1 MMLKTER
8 EKPFF
13 QELHGFEELEDILEL
28 ERFSPTP
35 SVYDLKVNTSM
46 SVHITEDSSPCD
58 SEVEEKTY
66 VEKDVVLIEKFYRS
80 RESSPT
86 QGIMRSDSYSG
97 GSKTAISPNGSV
109 KDDSDCTPE
118 RLIETKRM
126 ATEKFFLK
134 REFFLLKVEDYLRK
148 LDAQKS
154 TRGKT
159 TTKVTRTE
167 KIDIL
172 TNTKTTTTVTERTV
186 SEPILIPSCV
196 TVPGYAESSHLD
208 FSNFPATKDW
218 SAAMLFAT
226 LSSEVLLKTLHLL
239 LTEKSLI
246 IYGADMGYVTA
257 TALAIKE
264 LLKPLTWEGIFVPML
279 STSAKELFEAPVPF
293 ILGTTFM
300 PNFDFLSPSAAV
312 LHIQAPEESGPRSGT
327 GPKSPDTWN
336 PNTSEKS
343 DSFDTW
349 KDCESNPKKSK
360 KSMKSEKSQKTEK
373 TEKTETFSSVQSFED
388 DERGTPR
395 AWFLRLPDMEER
407 MPSLPSLGAWI
418 DRTRRFL
425 SNSVVHAEMKR
436 RRLRFKEREEK
447 ERIAQQDKES
457 SRRRFD
463 DGSIRVDLEKIKV
476 AEAALQHCEDEG
488 RKVGEGTVRGQR
500 EVQGSRDRC
509 FSIGA
514 DRGRSS
520 LTVPILDLSMRSPC
534 STAAAYGGS
543 DPAAMSTA
551 EYSDGEYEESP
562 PPHKESESRKYEIH
576 SELLLKLERARNSAL
591 RCTESRTELL
601 SDLLA
606 ENVTDLESE
615 SGAQS
620 PKRHSMDENMAIK
633 RRTVSF
639 SLESFSLD
647 SSEIMRYS
655 TNVQP
660 VHSLHPEIPT
670 SSPTASSPTN
680 HSLFKSHAN
689 SPTSRI
695 TNIGAPLGDTA
706 SYTPSRHQ
714 PSRSSSF
721 AGPNNILTPDTSTL
735 NLVSISPS
743 PLPTSYT
750 HDIFPPTGKSPS
762 TSEKS
767 SDKVLTDMGDY
778 SKRTEAI
785 LSMQAVEVASN
796 YSPQRAQG
804 HGKTWLEQII
814 KATDK
819 PLRQTNTKRPVRSR
833 RNQKGT
839 SEGASSPGL
848 GTESLSP
855 TTHRT
860 TSSVKSELSCYSFR
874 APALSPTPRIIPVKY
889 PPCPP
894 LLPFINGMTPMELR
908 TTQKLVSEI
917 RRYIGTFL
925 GRASEPN
932 AWKDFVKYNRATND
946 DEFFPD
952 VSSSR
957 VNLLYFLFFLMFI
970 SLSLSLILPFFKG
983 LYCLFSSSTLFVVAT
998 IHSLFSHSSLPYL
1011 SPALLATATRS
1022 PRLSRVLSK
1031 DAAVR
1036 SAHG

>member
-13 QELHGFEELEDILEL
+13 QELHGFEELEDVLEL

-35 SVYDLKVNTSM
+35 NIYDLKVNTSM
-46 SVHITEDSSPCD
+46 SVNITEDNSPCD

-80 RESSPT
+80 RECSPI
-86 QGIMRSDSYSG
+86 QKIMLNGSYSG
-97 GSKTAISPNGSV
+97 GSKTSISPNGSV

-118 RLIETKRM
+118 RMIETKRK

-134 REFFLLKVEDYLRK
+134 REFFLLKIEDYLRK
-148 LDAQKS
+148 IDAQKS
-154 TRGKT
+154 SKRKS
-159 TTKVTRTE
+159 TTKVTKVE
-167 KIDIL
+167 KIDVL

-196 TVPGYAESSHLD
+196 TVPGYAESTHLD
-208 FSNFPATKDW
+208 FSTYPATKDW
-218 SAAMLFAT
+218 SAALLFAS

-327 GPKSPDTWN
+327 GPKSCDWN
-336 PNTSEKS
+336 PNMSDKSE
-343 DSFDTW
+343 SFDTW

-360 KSMKSEKSQKTEK
+360 KSMKSEKSVR
-373 TEKTETFSSVQSFED
+373 TETFSSVQPFED

-407 MPSLPSLGAWI
+407 MPSLPSLGSWI

-436 RRLRFKEREEK
+436 RNLRVEEREEK
-447 ERIAQQDKES
+447 ERVAQQDKEM
-457 SRRRFD
+457 SRSRFD
-463 DGSIRVDLEKIKV
+463 DGSIRADLEKVKI
-476 AEAALQHCEDEG
+476 AEAALKRCENEG
-488 RKVGEGTVRGQR
+488 KKAVEGVVRGQK
-500 EVQGSRDRC
+500 EVQGSRDRS
-509 FSIGA
+509 FSIGS

-534 STAAAYGGS
+534 STQAACGGS

-562 PPHKESESRKYEIH
+562 PPKMESESRKFEIH
-576 SELLLKLERARNSAL
+576 SELLLKLEKARNSAL
-591 RCTESRTELL
+591 RCAESRNELL

-606 ENVTDLESE
+606 ENVTDLECE

-620 PKRHSMDENMAIK
+620 PKRSSLDENMTIK

-655 TNVQP
+655 TNVHP

-670 SSPTASSPTN
+670 SSSTASSPTN
-680 HSLFKSHAN
+680 APLFKSHAN
-689 SPTSRI
+689 SPTSRF
-695 TNIGAPLGDTA
+695 TNIGAPLGDSP

-714 PSRSSSF
+714 PSSSSSS
-721 AGPNNILTPDTSTL
+721 AGQNNALLPDISSL

-750 HDIFPPTGKSPS
+750 HDLFPPTGKSPN

-767 SDKVLTDMGDY
+767 CDKVLRDIGEY

-796 YSPQRAQG
+796 YSPQRTQG

-819 PLRQTNTKRPVRSR
+819 PLRQTNTKRHVRSR
-833 RNQKGT
+833 RYQKGA
-839 SEGASSPGL
+839 SEGGSSPGP
-848 GTESLSP
+848 GTADSLSP
-855 TTHRT
+855 TTHHT

-874 APALSPTPRIIPVKY
+874 APAVSPTPRAIPIKY

-894 LLPFINGMTPMELR
+894 LLPFINGMSPMELR

-952 VSSSR
+952 VRASFLTF
-957 VNLLYFLFFLMFI
+957 LLSIFQFLSVCLPLLLERSTLLFTVLIFTVLSICDIIYFL
-970 SLSLSLILPFFKG
+970 S
-983 LYCLFSSSTLFVVAT
+983 CHT
-998 IHSLFSHSSLPYL
+998 
-1011 SPALLATATRS
+1011 
-1022 PRLSRVLSK
+1022 
-1031 DAAVR
+1031 
-1036 SAHG
+1036 

>member
-8 EKPFF
+8 EKAFF

-28 ERFSPTP
+28 DRFSPTP
-35 SVYDLKVNTSM
+35 SVYDMKVNTSM
-46 SVHITEDSSPCD
+46 SVNITENNSPCD
-58 SEVEEKTY
+58 SGIEEKTY
-66 VEKDVVLIEKFYRS
+66 VEKDVVVIEKFYRS
-80 RESSPT
+80 RECSPI
-86 QGIMRSDSYSG
+86 QEVVRSDSYSG

-154 TRGKT
+154 SRGKT
-159 TTKVTRTE
+159 TTKVTKTE

-196 TVPGYAESSHLD
+196 TVPGYAESTHLD
-208 FSNFPATKDW
+208 FSTFPATKDW

-246 IYGADMGYVTA
+246 IYGTDMGYVTA

-336 PNTSEKS
+336 PNMSDKS
-343 DSFDTW
+343 DSYDTW
-349 KDCESNPKKSK
+349 KDCESNPEKPKKN
-360 KSMKSEKSQKTEK
+360 MKSEKSQQTEK
-373 TEKTETFSSVQSFED
+373 SETFSSVQPFED

-425 SNSVVHAEMKR
+425 SNSVVHAETKR
-436 RRLRFKEREEK
+436 RRLRLEEREEK
-447 ERIAQQDKES
+447 ERTAQQVKES

-463 DGSIRVDLEKIKV
+463 DGTIRADSEKVKV
-476 AEAALQHCEDEG
+476 AEAAWQRCDDEG
-488 RKVGEGTVRGQR
+488 RKVAEGAVRGQK

-562 PPHKESESRKYEIH
+562 PPQKESESRKYEIH

-591 RCTESRTELL
+591 RCTQSRTELL

-606 ENVTDLESE
+606 ETVTDLENE

-620 PKRHSMDENMAIK
+620 PKRNSMDENMAIK
-633 RRTVSF
+633 KRTVSF

-647 SSEIMRYS
+647 SSEIIRYS
-655 TNVQP
+655 TSVQP
-660 VHSLHPEIPT
+660 VHSLLPEIPT

-680 HSLFKSHAN
+680 PPLFKSHAN

-695 TNIGAPLGDTA
+695 TSIGAPLGDKP
-706 SYTPSRHQ
+706 SYSPSRHQ
-714 PSRSSSF
+714 PSRSSSS
-721 AGPNNILTPDTSTL
+721 AGPNNILTTDISSL

-743 PLPTSYT
+743 PLPTSYA

-767 SDKVLTDMGDY
+767 SEKVLTDMGDY
-778 SKRTEAI
+778 SKRTEA

-839 SEGASSPGL
+839 SEGGSSPGL
-848 GTESLSP
+848 GSESLSP
-855 TTHRT
+855 TTHHT

-874 APALSPTPRIIPVKY
+874 APALSPTPRIILVKY
-889 PPCPP
+889 PPCPA
-894 LLPFINGMTPMELR
+894 LLPFINCMSPMELR

-952 VSSSR
+952 VSSS
-957 VNLLYFLFFLMFI
+957 
-970 SLSLSLILPFFKG
+970 LP
-983 LYCLFSSSTLFVVAT
+983 L
-998 IHSLFSHSSLPYL
+998 
-1011 SPALLATATRS
+1011 
-1022 PRLSRVLSK
+1022 
-1031 DAAVR
+1031 
-1036 SAHG
+1036 